1 MNFKNNKIL
10 LIFCSFIP
18 VGLDEYANYFIDNF
32 NDFIYLKWKFP
43 HIQGDI
49 NSSVSYYKNKKQI
62 KEKIIFSLPRF
73 SNKFLYFLF
82 LPLNYLIYLTQ
93 SLTLLLRRQTKKPI
107 VFMGINYY
115 CTFCG
120 IILKKI
126 GKVDFVIYRVMDFFP
141 LPPRGIYKY
150 LNRIFYFL
158 DNYCLKNADFLW
170 FTTIRHIIGRENYGY
185 FDRTYYQYILTPLG
199 INIDKFISAPVSKTN
214 RYSLVYCGVLSKYH
228 LLDLVFDAI
237 KILKKDFK
245 KIKLNIIGSG
255 PDENY
260 FKNLAKK
267 MKIKE
272 NVRFHG
278 YLKEGKKLKAL
289 IANNLLGIALYRDE
303 EDFIKYTE
311 PAKVKYYLSF
321 GIPVLISKVPLIAE
335 ELQEKKVSFAVLNNQ
350 DEIIKTIKNFALNHS
365 LQKEYKENIKNFVK
379 SADIEKILK
388 RVFRQILNEVLAKK
402 TA

>member
-1 MNFKNNKIL
+1 MNLKNNKIL

-18 VGLDEYANYFIDNF
+18 VGLDEYVNYFINNF

-43 HIQGDI
+43 HIQGSI
-49 NSSVSYYKNKKQI
+49 NSSVSYYKNKKRI
-62 KEKIIFSLPRF
+62 KEKILFSLPKF

-93 SLTLLLRRQTKKPI
+93 SLTLLLSRQTKKKV
-107 VFMGINYY
+107 VFMGVNYY
-115 CTFCG
+115 CAFCG
-120 IILKKI
+120 IILKKL

-141 LPPRGIYKY
+141 LPAKGIYKY

-185 FDRTYYQYILTPLG
+185 FDRTKYQYILTPLG
-199 INIDKFISAPVSKTN
+199 INIDKFISIPAGKTN
-214 RYSLVYCGVLSKYH
+214 QHSLVYCGVLSKYH
-228 LLDLVFDAI
+228 LLDLVFDAV

-267 MKIKE
+267 MKIEE

-278 YLKEGKKLKAL
+278 FLKEGKKLNQLMAD
-289 IANNLLGIALYRDE
+289 NLLGIALYRDE

-321 GIPVLISKVPLIAE
+321 GIPALISKVPLIAE
-335 ELQEKKVSFAVLNNQ
+335 ELAEKKVSFAILNNQ

-379 SADIEKILK
+379 SADVKKILNE
-388 RVFRQILNEVLAKK
+388 VFKQILNEVFYVKR
-402 TA
+402 